1 MPNSTPIGA
10 TSSAASGSAI
20 TCQHYHRTPDSRRC
34 LHYQEGGH
42 CLQPA
47 AKQGR
52 CIEWLK
58 VNAPNST
65 TASTDQRFQPS
76 QTAQTL
82 APTVDRDLFGNPVQA
97 NERPRTTSS
106 KRQRSQPE
114 PQAPTPP
121 PSGKPP
127 LVRNVTDEEIAS
139 FKALGAE
146 VSIRSEALGDVHL
159 VPKYTDLDRLE
170 ISIEHS
176 ITLTAICAA
185 FPGAKVV
192 AIKRAG

>member
-1 MPNSTPIGA
+1 LPDSTPTGA
-10 TSSAASGSAI
+10 TSSAPSGSAI
-20 TCQHYHRTPDSRRC
+20 TCHHYHRTPDSKRC
-34 LHYQEGGH
+34 QHYQEGGQ
-42 CLQPA
+42 CYRPA

-58 VNAPNST
+58 VNAPNSL
-65 TASTDQRFQPS
+65 TASTEQPIQAP
-76 QTAQTL
+76 QTAQNL
-82 APTVDRDLFGNPVQA
+82 QPTVDRDLFGNPVKS
-97 NERPRTTSS
+97 NERPRTTAS

-114 PQAPTPP
+114 PRTPAPPS
-121 PSGKPP
+121 SGKPP
-127 LVRNVTDEEIAS
+127 LVRNVTDDEVAS

-146 VSIRSEALGDVHL
+146 VCIRTEALGDVHL
-159 VPKYTDLDRLE
+159 VPAYTDQDRIE

>member
-1 MPNSTPIGA
+1 MAPGTSTDAPPRK
-10 TSSAASGSAI
+10 SAI
-20 TCQHYHRTPDSRRC
+20 TCRHYSRACDSRRC
-34 LHYQEGGH
+34 RHYREGGL
-42 CLQPA
+42 CQRPGSGPS
-47 AKQGR
+47 Q

-58 VNAPNST
+58 VNAHSSPA
-65 TASTDQRFQPS
+65 ASTEQPIQS
-76 QTAQTL
+76 PPTAQTRQ
-82 APTVDRDLFGNPVQA
+82 PTVDRDLFGNPVQSK
-97 NERPRTTSS
+97 ERLRTTSS
-106 KRQRSQPE
+106 KPQRTQP
-114 PQAPTPP
+114 APHAPAP
-121 PSGKPP
+121 ALSGKPP

-146 VSIRSEALGDVHL
+146 VCIRTEALGDVHL
-159 VPKYTDLDRLE
+159 VPIYTDLERIE